1 MTHNVN
7 STDQLSPVFLGFFV
21 SFCVIHRYVQFWGCF
36 LFCSVIQDI
45 SNLEHKDILRLLLDL
60 LKKHL

>member
-7 STDQLSPVFLGFFV
+7 STDQLSPVFLGFLV
-21 SFCVIHRYVQFWGCF
+21 SFCVIHRYVQFWSRF

-45 SNLEHKDILRLLLDL
+45 PNLEHKDILRLPSDL